1 MPMDGLDPTLL
12 TDLKT
17 VQMPYGK
24 YKGLTLRSLP
34 EPYLVWM
41 HQQNAFPKGRLGMLL
56 ATLYEM
62 KLNGLESLL
71 DGIATEKD

>member
-1 MPMDGLDPTLL
+1 MDGLDPTLL